1 MGRCIIKK
9 MLLLKASNSAFCEQ
23 DHGQYISGVP
33 GISFANEHTSVQGNS
48 IAVAVLSGSYSF
60 VMKDEN

>member
-1 MGRCIIKK
+1 